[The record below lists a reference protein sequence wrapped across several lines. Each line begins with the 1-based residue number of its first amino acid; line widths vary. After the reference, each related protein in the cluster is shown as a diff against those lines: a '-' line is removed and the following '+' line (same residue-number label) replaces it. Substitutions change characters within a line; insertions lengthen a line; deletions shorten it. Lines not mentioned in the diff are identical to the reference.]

1 MFGPNSSFGGEKGVQ
16 WLERYPY
23 ALPMLANFVF
33 LSICAGLVGYGLEEV
48 WTYSQDYFR
57 GIRLLTVF
65 TFQTLQACKG
75 KPGLGSFTMKYFAR
89 SVRSVVGTRSPLYS
103 KLPFRDADEDG
114 PLLGHSEDRSES
126 YELEEKAKP
135 MRAKRVL
142 PFGRIWTK
150 NVLSTLLAQAFFDF
164 QMG

>member
-1 MFGPNSSFGGEKGVQ
+1 MAWK
-16 WLERYPY
+16 RY
-23 ALPMLANFVF
+23 
-33 LSICAGLVGYGLEEV
+33 GH
-48 WTYSQDYFR
+48 TRDYF
-57 GIRLLTVF
+57 GETRLLTVL

-103 KLPFRDADEDG
+103 KLPFREHDEDG
-114 PLLGHSEDRSES
+114 PLLGHSPDHSEG